1 MSKSCIAHNCQQKK
15 RSKEKRTEKR
25 KTEGKKKQKHRFK
38 NKTKKVKSIVV
49 ASSFKG
55 VKDSHTLYLIHV
67 QFSTMVAGHF
77 LNGAQPSVQ
86 PVRVRAAR
94 FAPRSGQLED
104 VATKFCLEQVTGI

>member
-1 MSKSCIAHNCQQKK
+1 MRTIASRKKGAKRREQRREKQKK
-15 RSKEKRTEKR
+15 KKTEK
-25 KTEGKKKQKHRFK
+25 KDRFK